1 MSELVTCTRSVGCK
15 FRLMVKNRVWLLAF
29 IQLHACGELFA
40 ADLPPNN
47 PPVATDYC
55 VSTGGCFKSM
65 AEAEAEMNAAT
76 PHYSGMMRQSRTIP
90 SGEDGLKI
98 EYAVDNRPPRLLYPA
113 VYQIAGQQNSSPYC
127 PGMVSESDPYFP
139 LLCYSDVVGIEQ
151 YKAKFLVNTQQCT
164 FTNIE
169 VVGDYGP
176 TPTWHNPNT
185 PGTSGYV
192 NYSAPYK
199 RLEWDIY
206 CTGWGNVP
214 PDHRSIQV
222 AKFQTYDCPL
232 AFSGVNSTTPEI
244 ARLCRPNRSIPY
256 ITVRKIRQTDSA
268 SANCNPCHPD
278 NGDKSRVEPDF
289 AFAGGSF
296 TRYYH
301 SLRQVVLERAF
312 PAGWTFTYSSRLE
325 FSSRY
330 LITDDGYYAKLHQL
344 PSGSFAVDKSG
355 GAVLNR
361 ISDALYELKSASGEI
376 RSFDGNGRLIA
387 IQNLSNPASDVSIT
401 YQPVLIGGTASTQ
414 LISRVTD
421 KSGRSI
427 QFHYDDARLVA
438 IELPD
443 GELVSYEQDAI
454 GNLVAV
460 DYGNGQVK
468 QYHYGEQGSGPY
480 LLTGI
485 TAEDG
490 LRYASFSYDQWGRV
504 VSSVLHADNQR
515 VDGTYLSY
523 QDDQHATVK
532 TRLGEIRSYVFAS
545 DFYRSPLS
553 VADSRG
559 ALATTHDAS
568 GRILS
573 RVDRRG
579 ARSISSYTGAQLTST
594 SDAVGTPDQRTTATD
609 WDAALN
615 VPLEQRVSDAAGT
628 LRNKTQWAYNTRGQ
642 ALSST
647 ETDPVTGQSRTAT
660 TSYCEQADV
669 TAGTCPWVGL
679 VKAEVA
685 PGGTLPTT
693 YIYYPTDDIACATPG
708 AACTHRKGDLWKVS
722 NALGHTA
729 EYLAYDNAGRVTQQ
743 KDANGVLTSLT
754 YHPRGW
760 LASRRVHGASAA
772 HDRLTQIEY
781 WPTGLTKRVVEP
793 DGSFIS
799 HRYDSAHRLVEVSD
813 NTGNHIQYVLDNAG
827 NRVAE
832 NTRDPGGALKR
843 TLSRLYNTLGEL
855 VTQADAS
862 ANPTDYTYDSN
873 GNATTVTDAL
883 GRVSRSDYDPLN
895 RLKRSLQDVGGIE
908 AEVQY
913 RYDALDYLIEVTD
926 PKGLKTLYA
935 RNAFGEVITQ
945 TSPDTGVTAM
955 TYDAAGNMATRT
967 DARGVTATY
976 QYDALNRVTHIS
988 YPDPT
993 LDVAYT
999 YDIAPAV
1006 CAANEQFSRGR
1017 VGTVIHAGGSTQY
1030 CHDRFGQLTRKVQTV
1045 NGVATTV
1052 RYGYTAGGR
1061 LAALTYPDGTVA
1073 DYLRDSLGRIS
1084 EVGVTRPGQPRQVVV
1099 TNVTYAPFGPATGWT
1114 YGNGRALQRPVD
1126 QDYRTIAVHDP
1137 APGGLSV
1144 GYGYDPVGEITE
1156 LTNGDGTEVLAQ
1168 YSYDALGRLT
1178 QTKDGATGTPIETY
1192 GYDATGNR
1200 TQLTTN
1206 AGTHVYSY
1214 PAASHRLTAVD
1225 AESRAYDPTGNTL
1238 NIGSREYVY
1247 SDANRL
1253 TQVKQG
1259 GAVAESYV
1267 YNHRGERIGR
1277 SPSGAPERYSAY
1289 DEVGQWL
1296 GDFSTSGQ
1304 AAQQVIWLDRI
1315 PVALVGEQP
1324 EGTSKLAYIQSDH
1337 LGAPR
1342 LLIDPTTGASLWEWS
1357 SKGEVFGSQ
1366 APNIDPAGNGAS
1378 MELALRFPGQQATV
1392 ASALYYNHQREYDA
1406 TTGRYSQSDPI
1417 GLRGG
1422 SSTYSYVG
1430 SSPLRY
1436 VDPLGLVKW
1445 KGYAHGIAGGG
1456 GGLALAFYNFHLTSE
1471 CVGGRMA
1478 VVDLDVFWGGGGLG
1492 APVTYTV
1499 SNVTLD
1505 DGASQVDP
1513 NNLTGP
1519 AVLYGGGFAA
1529 GGGASYSELVL
1540 GSGRSDLSWSG
1551 QGGWDASLY
1560 AYPYGRSRFDG
1571 QPRII
1576 NCGCER

>member
-1 MSELVTCTRSVGCK
+1 MTA
-15 FRLMVKNRVWLLAF
+15 RVLTGFFLLLA
-29 IQLHACGELFA
+29 
-40 ADLPPNN
+40 
-47 PPVATDYC
+47 
-55 VSTGGCFKSM
+55 SM
-65 AEAEAEMNAAT
+65 SFGRWASAQQSPIPSQFCYDGRCYRTLAEAEADLRASTGAFGSYWRPDGVSQAGDGPNGVVLSYRYWIDDQPPMATGPLEYRVGGGDAYPTEEAGIGALLARLRNANPQCDIDRVGIIGSHGEPYVTVQA
-76 PHYSGMMRQSRTIP
+76 SGRSGTVFNHSLAGGDPQPNKYVQIQTWCAEWSPPQPPQVRNSWIPKQYGFTCAEGFLGKEGSNPAYVVGAKGVDWPNICRPNTIP
-90 SGEDGLKI
+90 RVITG
-98 EYAVDNRPPRLLYPA
+98 R
-113 VYQIAGQQNSSPYC
+113 
-127 PGMVSESDPYFP
+127 
-139 LLCYSDVVGIEQ
+139 
-151 YKAKFLVNTQQCT
+151 
-164 FTNIE
+164 NIKQTKSCE
-169 VVGDYGP
+169 VVG
-176 TPTWHNPNT
+176 
-185 PGTSGYV
+185 
-192 NYSAPYK
+192 
-199 RLEWDIY
+199 
-206 CTGWGNVP
+206 
-214 PDHRSIQV
+214 
-222 AKFQTYDCPL
+222 
-232 AFSGVNSTTPEI
+232 
-244 ARLCRPNRSIPY
+244 
-256 ITVRKIRQTDSA
+256 
-268 SANCNPCHPD
+268 NPCYPAT
-278 NGDKSRVEPDF
+278 GDKARVETDF
-289 AFAGGSF
+289 IFAGQAFA
-296 TRYYH
+296 RHYH
-301 SLRQVVLERAF
+301 SLNQLSAGPEFGVGWSHSYADYIMRDSSRGTRVDDQGYLQTYSSGRGKQASREMLRAGSGDTSVLTQGDGTRRIYSVSGRLTAVETGYPATSVAVTYDTNSRIDRIVDGLGRRLQFAYVNRKLASITLPDGSQATYTYDPHGNLTRVVRPDGSSRTYVYGEAGLA
-312 PAGWTFTYSSRLE
+312 PASIPNLMTGIIEGDVRYATFTYDANGMVTGS
-325 FSSRY
+325 
-330 LITDDGYYAKLHQL
+330 KLHAGDQ
-344 PSGSFAVDKSG
+344 FADATTIAYNPDGTATSVNALGDVRQHTIGVSG
-355 GAVLNR
+355 GQFSA
-361 ISDALYELKSASGEI
+361 ITKTIDARGSHSY
-376 RSFDGNGRLIA
+376 SFNSSGRLIA
-387 IQNLSNPASDVSIT
+387 RVDARGNQTSMAYADSSSGAVSQVQTISEESIGRITRTTRDASNFV
-401 YQPVLIGGTASTQ
+401 VEE
-414 LISRVTD
+414 RVTQ
-421 KSGRSI
+421 KASGLE
-427 QFHYDDARLVA
+427 Q
-438 IELPD
+438 
-443 GELVSYEQDAI
+443 LVSLSRFVPDPQGRTRYTCQYDASLPTDYI
-454 GNLVAV
+454 CGSMALAPGNVRQTTHTYCTEA
-460 DYGNGQVK
+460 DAASN
-468 QYHYGEQGSGPY
+468 SGLCP
-480 LLTGI
+480 L
-485 TAEDG
+485 AG
-490 LRYASFSYDQWGRV
+490 LRLSTRDPAGSLTQFDYYSANDPGCES
-504 VSSVLHADNQR
+504 
-515 VDGTYLSY
+515 GTS
-523 QDDQHATVK
+523 
-532 TRLGEIRSYVFAS
+532 
-545 DFYRSPLS
+545 
-553 VADSRG
+553 
-559 ALATTHDAS
+559 
-568 GRILS
+568 
-573 RVDRRG
+573 
-579 ARSISSYTGAQLTST
+579 
-594 SDAVGTPDQRTTATD
+594 
-609 WDAALN
+609 
-615 VPLEQRVSDAAGT
+615 
-628 LRNKTQWAYNTRGQ
+628 
-642 ALSST
+642 
-647 ETDPVTGQSRTAT
+647 
-660 TSYCEQADV
+660 
-669 TAGTCPWVGL
+669 
-679 VKAEVA
+679 
-685 PGGTLPTT
+685 
-693 YIYYPTDDIACATPG
+693 
-708 AACTHRKGDLWKVS
+708 CTHRKGDMRAQINAIGQRTEILEYDGSGNAIRILSEDGTETERLYDSMGRMVTETLKGDMAVNDRISLFEFSSTGKMIKITRPDGVWTAMHYDTADRLKSVED
-722 NALGHTA
+722 ALGNRIV
-729 EYLAYDNAGRVTQQ
+729 Y
-743 KDANGVLTSLT
+743 SL
-754 YHPRGW
+754 
-760 LASRRVHGASAA
+760 
-772 HDRLTQIEY
+772 
-781 WPTGLTKRVVEP
+781 
-793 DGSFIS
+793 DG
-799 HRYDSAHRLVEVSD
+799 
-813 NTGNHIQYVLDNAG
+813 AG
-827 NRVAE
+827 NRVKEEINDSAGTLRKVLNRTFDFASR
-832 NTRDPGGALKR
+832 NTRIAGADGHAVLLR
-843 TLSRLYNTLGEL
+843 
-855 VTQADAS
+855 
-862 ANPTDYTYDSN
+862 YDGN
-873 GNATTVTDAL
+873 GNVLETEDAL
-883 GRVSRSDYDPLN
+883 GSITKQGYDGVDRIITEVKDL
-895 RLKRSLQDVGGIE
+895 GGINAQVGYE
-908 AEVQY
+908 YAGNGQIAV
-913 RYDALDYLIEVTD
+913 VTD
-926 PKGLKTLYA
+926 PKGLRTTYA
-935 RNAFGEVITQ
+935 YNGFGDLLQQV
-945 TSPDTGVTAM
+945 SPDTGITTFTV
-955 TYDAAGNMATRT
+955 DAVGNRTTST
-967 DARGVTATY
+967 DARGITATY

-999 YDIAPAV
+999 YDTVPAV

-1061 LAALTYPDGTVA
+1061 LATLTYPDGTVA

-1084 EVGVTRPGQPRQVVV
+1084 EVGVTRPGQARQVVV

-1114 YGNGRALQRPVD
+1114 YGNGRTLQRPVD

-1144 GYGYDPVGEITE
+1144 GYGYDAVGDITE

-1200 TQLTTN
+1200 TELTTN

-1214 PAASHRLTAVD
+1214 PADSHRLTAVD

-1296 GDFSTSGQ
+1296 GDISTSGQ

-1337 LGAPR
+1337 LGTPR

-1392 ASALYYNHQREYDA
+1392 ASALYYNNQREYDA

-1430 SSPLRY
+1430 SSPLRF

-1445 KGYAHGIAGGG
+1445 RGYAHGIAGGG

-1478 VVDLDVFWGGGGLG
+1478 IVDLDVFWGGGGLG

>member
-1 MSELVTCTRSVGCK
+1 MLRIIWLALLLLVSFQVEAKCDFHYMTHNGYGYICDH
-15 FRLMVKNRVWLLAF
+15 
-29 IQLHACGELFA
+29 QYEA
-40 ADLPPNN
+40 ADLIQTLPDGNQPRCHNSVGGEKDNVSYIRTDIELRARSDGGSYFKQFFCFRKDLNEQFDRYYHEVQYRSSAADPPPGWAAGSRNN
-47 PPVATDYC
+47 DSCQAGNNGSNPIHSALGRKFQQEVDMQVGEHLIFERRYSSASLATEPLGNGWT
-55 VSTGGCFKSM
+55 SNISM
-65 AEAEAEMNAAT
+65 SLQEVRIYGTVGAAEMLAKRPNGDVLSFNIV
-76 PHYSGMMRQSRTIP
+76 PDEPQSP
-90 SGEDGLKI
+90 SFGSKLVLK
-98 EYAVDNRPPRLLYPA
+98 
-113 VYQIAGQQNSSPYC
+113 
-127 PGMVSESDPYFP
+127 
-139 LLCYSDVVGIEQ
+139 
-151 YKAKFLVNTQQCT
+151 
-164 FTNIE
+164 
-169 VVGDYGP
+169 
-176 TPTWHNPNT
+176 
-185 PGTSGYV
+185 
-192 NYSAPYK
+192 
-199 RLEWDIY
+199 
-206 CTGWGNVP
+206 
-214 PDHRSIQV
+214 RSIDSSGAQV
-222 AKFQTYDCPL
+222 GWKLYVGGSRVEYYDL
-232 AFSGVNSTTPEI
+232 QGVWRSLMVDGVVVVTAERDTVGRI
-244 ARLCRPNRSIPY
+244 ARL
-256 ITVRKIRQTDSA
+256 
-268 SANCNPCHPD
+268 
-278 NGDKSRVEPDF
+278 
-289 AFAGGSF
+289 
-296 TRYYH
+296 
-301 SLRQVVLERAF
+301 
-312 PAGWTFTYSSRLE
+312 
-325 FSSRY
+325 
-330 LITDDGYYAKLHQL
+330 
-344 PSGSFAVDKSG
+344 VDH
-355 GAVLNR
+355 
-361 ISDALYELKSASGEI
+361 
-376 RSFDGNGRLIA
+376 
-387 IQNLSNPASDVSIT
+387 T
-401 YQPVLIGGTASTQ
+401 
-414 LISRVTD
+414 
-421 KSGRSI
+421 GRSI
-427 QFHYDDARLVA
+427 AVA
-438 IELPD
+438 YSD
-443 GELVSYEQDAI
+443 GRISSITDGAQHR
-454 GNLVAV
+454 V
-460 DYGNGQVK
+460 DY
-468 QYHYGEQGSGPY
+468 QYDSSGRLTGAVYGASSTAPTTRTY
-480 LLTGI
+480 LYEDSRFPNALTGI
-485 TAEDG
+485 QDESGVRFASWTYDDS
-490 LRYASFSYDQWGRV
+490 LRG
-504 VSSVLHADNQR
+504 VSSSHGGLSSAIDLTRLQYNADGSTTITNPLGGQNTYTFTASKGVVQLAGSDER
-515 VDGTYLSY
+515 WPMCGIEARSKTYDTNGYPDVIQAFGGEPTDSDYSARGLEVRRSVASPDGTVLRTIETDWHPEFPLPV
-523 QDDQHATVK
+523 Q
-532 TRLGEIRSYVFAS
+532 TRTLNEQGVLVAANSTHYDAMGRADLLRSTDPQSGSNRDTTYA
-545 DFYRSPLS
+545 YCEK
-553 VADSRG
+553 ADMEAG
-559 ALATTHDAS
+559 ACPVI
-568 GRILS
+568 G
-573 RVDRRG
+573 
-579 ARSISSYTGAQLTST
+579 QLI
-594 SDAVGTPDQRTTATD
+594 RTTGPRTD
-609 WDAALN
+609 
-615 VPLEQRVSDAAGT
+615 VSQVWS
-628 LRNKTQWAYNTRGQ
+628 N
-642 ALSST
+642 
-647 ETDPVTGQSRTAT
+647 
-660 TSYCEQADV
+660 
-669 TAGTCPWVGL
+669 
-679 VKAEVA
+679 
-685 PGGTLPTT
+685 
-693 YIYYPTDDIACATPG
+693 IYYAADDPSCAANG
-708 AACTHRKGDLWKVS
+708 ASCAFRKGDLWKAV
-722 NALGHTA
+722 NPLGQVV
-729 EYLAYDNAGRVTQQ
+729 EYLSYDGAGRVLAQ
-743 KDANGVLTSLT
+743 KDGNGVLTSFT

-772 HDRLTQIEY
+772 DDRLTQIEY

-793 DGSFIS
+793 DGSSIS
-799 HRYDSAHRLVEVSD
+799 YRYDSAHRLVEVSD

-873 GNATTVTDAL
+873 GNATTVIDAL

-908 AEVQY
+908 AMVQY
-913 RYDALDYLIEVTD
+913 RYDALDNLIEVTD

-967 DARGVTATY
+967 DARGVTSTY

-993 LDVAYT
+993 LNVAYT

-1006 CAANEQFSRGR
+1006 CAENEQFSRGR

-1052 RYGYTAGGR
+1052 RYGYTVGGR

-1084 EVGVTRPGQPRQVVV
+1084 EVGVTRPGQARQVVV

-1114 YGNGRALQRPVD
+1114 YGNGRGLQRPVD

-1144 GYGYDPVGEITE
+1144 GYGYDAVGGITE

-1192 GYDATGNR
+1192 AYDATGNR

-1206 AGTHVYSY
+1206 AGTHMYSY
-1214 PAASHRLTAVD
+1214 QADSHRLTAVD

-1324 EGTSKLAYIQSDH
+1324 EGTSKLAYIQADH

-1445 KGYAHGIAGGG
+1445 TGYAHGIAGGG

-1478 VVDLDVFWGGGGLG
+1478 IVDLDVIWGGGGLG

-1519 AVLYGGGFAA
+1519 AVLFGGGFAA

-1560 AYPYGRSRFDG
+1560 AYPVGRSLIDG
-1571 QPRII
+1571 KPRII
-1576 NCGCER
+1576 KCGCEP